1 MPDQYGQ
8 LLEWRRNENAS
19 RGGLAKLPHNFYS
32 QTASYLA
39 ELRRSYEAELRENP
53 SDRKGELARQT
64 YQRASSLSRDIV
76 EGRMAKLVGTAMHA
90 SVGGPREVPNMLP
103 EERELLGRLV
113 STLASHRH
121 AVAPYLTPTH
131 PTDNVESV
139 PTSAP
144 PEPEVRATGTPGS
157 PSTPPT
163 RKTPG
168 VAAPLVYVRIVKD
181 GRPITVGSETVELRK
196 EDVLSLPGDT
206 AQLLIEAQIA
216 ERVTAGPA
224 KTVT

>member
-8 LLEWRRNENAS
+8 LLEWRRSENAS

-32 QTASYLA
+32 TTASYLS

-76 EGRMAKLVGTAMHA
+76 EGRMAKLVGTALHA
-90 SVGGPREVPNMLP
+90 SVGGPREIPNTLP
-103 EERELLGRLV
+103 EERELLDRLV

-121 AVAPYLTPTH
+121 AVAPYLMPTH
-131 PTDNVESV
+131 PADPAE
-139 PTSAP
+139 PTATPAP
-144 PEPEVRATGTPGS
+144 PEPVPRATGAPGS
-157 PSTPPT
+157 PPI
-163 RKTPG
+163 RRAPG
-168 VAAPLVYVRIVKD
+168 VSAPLVYVRIVKD
-181 GRPITVGSETVELRK
+181 GRPITVGSETIELRK

-206 AQLLIEAQIA
+206 AQLLIDAQIA
-216 ERVTAGPA
+216 ERVSAGPA
-224 KTVT
+224 KIVT